1 MVVYQMD
8 EDLIKK
14 TYNDGINAV
23 VSLVKDLHGQI
34 SSMSGQIAD
43 LNNRITELETRLNK
57 GSSSILVELT
67 SKM

>member
-1 MVVYQMD
+1 MD

-14 TYNDGINAV
+14 TYNDGIDAV

-57 GSSSILVELT
+57 NSG
-67 SKM
+67 K